1 MSKDYY
7 DVLGVSPQSDEVV
20 IKAAFKALML
30 KYHPDHN
37 KSPGATER
45 AAKINEAFKAIGTKE
60 NRAAYDAAQA
70 RNSAPPP
77 SPPPSPPPP
86 PPRPPASPPRPSP
99 PPPRAAP
106 RPRAQARIPS
116 SWLANLRGIAVIFL
130 LVGVVRAVIM
140 VSNRG
145 NVSLSSAT
153 VSSSIDTITSSPNP
167 KAVRTERSSKNSL
180 VDHME
185 MAPSPGDKLSALPLV
200 NSSPTA
206 VPLSPPSVDFRLLEG
221 AAMTFAKVLNREG
234 VWGAR
239 DWSQSCHQRV
249 RSAPSWSRADRCA
262 AFDYAARYMDLG
274 MVKAAGIRPNT
285 YFAYQAQNQADNYR
299 EVAGDQIYSV
309 ADRLRQISTAVEP
322 LTYDAVKSG
331 IQQREAGRQRAP
343 SSDDQVDVQ
352 PLNDTLTD
360 RGSE

>member
-1 MSKDYY
+1 MI
-7 DVLGVSPQSDEVV
+7 V
-20 IKAAFKALML
+20 
-30 KYHPDHN
+30 
-37 KSPGATER
+37 
-45 AAKINEAFKAIGTKE
+45 
-60 NRAAYDAAQA
+60 
-70 RNSAPPP
+70 
-77 SPPPSPPPP
+77 
-86 PPRPPASPPRPSP
+86 
-99 PPPRAAP
+99 
-106 RPRAQARIPS
+106 
-116 SWLANLRGIAVIFL
+116 L

-145 NVSLSSAT
+145 NVSSPSAT
-153 VSSSIDTITSSPNP
+153 ASASIDTPASSSTR
-167 KAVRTERSSKNSL
+167 KAVRTERSSKNWL

-185 MAPSPGDKLSALPLV
+185 TAPPPEDKAAALPLV
-200 NSSPTA
+200 SASPTA

-249 RSAPSWSRADRCA
+249 RSAPSWSGADRCA

-274 MVKAAGIRPNT
+274 MVKAAGVRPNT
-285 YFAYQAQNQADNYR
+285 YFAYQAQNQADNYS

-309 ADRLRQISTAVEP
+309 ADRLRQISNAVEP
-322 LTYDAVKSG
+322 LTYEAVKSG
-331 IQQREAGRQRAP
+331 IQQREAVRQRAP
-343 SSDDQVDVQ
+343 SSDNQIDVQ